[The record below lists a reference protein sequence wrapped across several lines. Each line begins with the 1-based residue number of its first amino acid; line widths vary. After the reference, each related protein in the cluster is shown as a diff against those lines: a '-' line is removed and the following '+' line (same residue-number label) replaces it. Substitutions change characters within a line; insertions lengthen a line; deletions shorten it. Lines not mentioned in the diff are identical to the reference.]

1 MYCCRHLGGN
11 GALL

>member
-1 MYCCRHLGGN
+1 LLPDRLGGN